1 MSKVY
6 GLPGLRIGWIA
17 ARDQT
22 VLRRMEK
29 IKHYLSICNS
39 APGESLAVI
48 ALKSAERHLGRNRSL
63 ISANLERVAELFS
76 DFPGLFEWEN
86 PHGGMTAYPRY
97 KGSDGVEKFTRRMVE
112 EAGVLLLP
120 ATIYR
125 SELTPLPSD
134 RFRIG
139 FGRSYV
145 PQGLN
150 AMRNWLERNYGT
162 GRTV

>member
-1 MSKVY
+1 
-6 GLPGLRIGWIA
+6 
-17 ARDQT
+17 
-22 VLRRMEK
+22 MEK

-39 APGESLAVI
+39 APSESLAVI
-48 ALKSAERHLGRNRSL
+48 ALKSGQRLLDRNRSL
-63 ISANLERVAELFS
+63 IRANLQQAAELFS
-76 DFPGLFEWEN
+76 EFPRLFEWQE
-86 PHGGMTAYPRY
+86 PDGGMTAYLRY

-120 ATIYR
+120 ASIYQ

-145 PQGLN
+145 PQGIN
-150 AMRNWLERNYGT
+150 AMRNWLERNYST